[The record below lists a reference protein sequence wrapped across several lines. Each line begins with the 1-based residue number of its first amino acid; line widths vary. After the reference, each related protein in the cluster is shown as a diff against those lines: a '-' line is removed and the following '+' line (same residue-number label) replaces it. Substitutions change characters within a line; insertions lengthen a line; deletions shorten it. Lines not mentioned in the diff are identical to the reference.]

1 MYGKKAA
8 RLFQRKDLIAVKI
21 RELAEQHSIPI
32 VEDKPLA
39 KSMDDSVNVD
49 RVIPPEFYKSVG
61 EIIHILYAKSPR
73 KGSAK

>member
-8 RLFQRKDLIAVKI
+8 RLKGKDLIAVKI
-21 RELAEQHSIPI
+21 RAEQYSIPI
-32 VEDKPLA
+32 VEDKLLA

-73 KGSAK
+73 KTSAK